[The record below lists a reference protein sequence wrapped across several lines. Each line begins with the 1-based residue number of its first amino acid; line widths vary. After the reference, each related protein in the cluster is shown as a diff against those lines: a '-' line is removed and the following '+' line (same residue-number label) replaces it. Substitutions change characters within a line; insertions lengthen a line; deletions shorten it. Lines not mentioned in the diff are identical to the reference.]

1 MASCVVLLGGLLVL
15 ADPVDAEQY
24 GVDLGFGVPVDEK
37 VYDPPASVVFNLT
50 IEHTGDALTE
60 EVAVEILSEPGGWTH
75 VLMVLATSGSSSS
88 ADGLI
93 FELEQGEVACLN
105 LTIVPT
111 SDMVNGTY
119 WLTVRAYVTAQITTA
134 DAVAV
139 GVTIVQEVDFDIM
152 VENEPPGGFKAL
164 PSSTVTIQFA
174 IYNLGNG
181 DDRFHVSVGSS
192 LSSAGWIPVI
202 ESGVDGLGWTPAL
215 PSDPGRDT
223 PHIVVVK
230 VPVSEMEI
238 AGTICTVTAN
248 ATSEADP
255 SLEQAPA
262 SAVIKVLQ
270 YYAFSVHIIGPAQK
284 VGTVGGTVE
293 FQFLVLNEGNG
304 VDNFRI
310 FAAWNE
316 DDAPGWSARPDP
328 PGVLINP
335 WTNSTI
341 DYIVKLPDDASLGT
355 YTFHAEIWSA
365 DPELTSTSRTFRVS
379 VAEHYGM
386 AVWTA
391 RAERTVDPGESVHF
405 TVKVRNL
412 GNAIDSY
419 NLSWGWRDGNW
430 ITYLRPESLTL
441 FPDESGDVN
450 VTFLVPDDLG
460 NDPLPTYTFDLRVES
475 VGGDAVELLSLSV
488 HMRSFG
494 RVEWTSEGGTV
505 TSPDEPVAAPGTL
518 RQKPVI
524 DVYNGTTAALSVIL
538 RSTGI
543 IDDNVTLWA
552 MSHDARIT
560 VTVLPEWRV
569 VHAGETLEVFVQ
581 ISVPDHMAPGEHRV
595 WVNATSSDRREV
607 MRAVPVEFDVIP
619 YYNTMDFRDL
629 VWNDLWEDDFA
640 YTYSIEGTDVVSSQ
654 GRRGGFPEFDVISL
668 TAIIDPE
675 TNIVTVMMDL
685 KGAPVSGPGVFYAV
699 YFVNAD
705 HRVEGG
711 LLDPISHR
719 RGDFVWESHDE
730 ANTTAFMYLSDQ
742 QMGSSVPMPSLDI
755 EFQYH
760 QVTFRMHAKDLR
772 MAGVDPGSGLNLYA
786 YCHRLGSS
794 EGDDA
799 ETRLIYDTAGQG
811 AVGAPREFTREPE
824 MSRSMV
830 WIGVAVAVVAVLAIL
845 FLVLL
850 PKLLPPKPEPE
861 PEPEPA
867 EADEWVE
874 YD

>member
-1 MASCVVLLGGLLVL
+1 M

-24 GVDLGFGVPVDEK
+24 GVDLALADPVDEK
-37 VYDPPASVVFNLT
+37 VYDPPKPVTFNLT

-60 EVAVEILSEPGGWTH
+60 EVAIEVLDEPGGWDHHLT
-75 VLMVLATSGSSSS
+75 VQATSGSSSS
-88 ADGLI
+88 MDVLI
-93 FELEQGEVACLN
+93 FELEQGEVASLN
-105 LTIVPT
+105 CTIVPT
-111 SDMVNGTY
+111 SGMVMGTY
-119 WLTVRAYVTAQITTA
+119 WLTVRAYVTAQNTTA

-152 VENEPPGGFKAL
+152 VENEPPGGFKVQPPA
-164 PSSTVTIQFA
+164 TVTIQFA
-174 IYNLGNG
+174 IYNLGDR

-202 ESGVDGLGWTPAL
+202 ESGVDGLGWTPVL

-230 VPVSEMEI
+230 VDVSEIEF
-238 AGTICTVTAN
+238 AGTICTITAN

-255 SLEQAPA
+255 SKERAPA
-262 SAVIKVLQ
+262 STVIKVLQ
-270 YYAFSVHIIGPAQK
+270 FYAFSVKIIGPAQK
-284 VGTVGGTVE
+284 EGTVGGTVE
-293 FQFLVLNEGNG
+293 FQFEIHNEGNG

-328 PGVLINP
+328 PEVLINP
-335 WTNSTI
+335 QTSSTL
-341 DYIVKLPDDASLGT
+341 DYIVKLPDDATLGT

-379 VAEHYGM
+379 VAEHYAM
-386 AVWTA
+386 VVWTA
-391 RAERTVDPGESVHF
+391 RAERDVDPGESVHF
-405 TVKVRNL
+405 TVKVRNR
-412 GNAIDSY
+412 GNTIDSY
-419 NLSWGWRDGNW
+419 TLSWAWRDGNW

-475 VGGDAVELLSLSV
+475 VGGDAVELLSLLV

-494 RVEWTSEGGTV
+494 RVEWTWEGGTV

-518 RQKPVI
+518 RPKVVI
-524 DVYNGTTAALSVIL
+524 DVYNGTTAAISVIL
-538 RSTGI
+538 CSNGI

-552 MSHDARIT
+552 MSDDDRIT

-569 VHAGETLEVFVQ
+569 VHAGEDLEVFVQ
-581 ISVPDHMAPGEHRV
+581 ISVPDYMLPGEHRV
-595 WVNATSSDRREV
+595 WVNVTSSDRREA

-619 YYNTMDFRDL
+619 YYDTEDFRDL
-629 VWNDLWEDDFA
+629 VWNDLWEDEFA
-640 YTYSIEGTDVVSSQ
+640 YTYSIEGTDVVSSR

-699 YFVNAD
+699 YFVNPD

-711 LLDPISHR
+711 LLDPESHR

-730 ANTTAFMYLSDQ
+730 ANTTAHMYLSDQ

-760 QVTFRMHAKDLR
+760 QITFTMHAKDLR

-794 EGDDA
+794 EGDDS
-799 ETRLIYDTAGQG
+799 ETRLIYDSAGQG
-811 AVGAPREFTREPE
+811 AVEVPKEFTREPGI
-824 MSRSMV
+824 SSSMV

-845 FLVLL
+845 FLILL
-850 PKLLPPKPEPE
+850 PKLRP

-867 EADEWVE
+867 PEPEPVEVDEWVE
-874 YD
+874 YG